1 MKKLIKAI
9 LPKDLVFEIKLNLRR
24 RKYKE
29 QLKQTFD
36 HYKKV
41 ETKIK
46 HRGGKL
52 RVGAYVVYD
61 STFGACT
68 LFDLMLAQPKKYDV
82 RVVVIP
88 DVSRGI
94 SHQKQQYLATKQFF
108 EKRFGSQFVADGYN
122 LDTGEFL
129 DYSLDFDVIY
139 CANPY
144 DSMVNQIHGVCY
156 LSTRECLPIYISYGC
171 MPDKYGCKVIMPMLE
186 MSLFWKVFADNV
198 YSFKDYKRF
207 ELSRGKNV
215 VLSGYAKMD
224 RLVDFEDAKSEKK
237 RIIIAP
243 HHSVNLPALPLS
255 NFLNSSDFILEL
267 PKKYPDI
274 QFVFRPHPLLFT
286 NMVNKGFWTQEQV
299 DEYILNIK
307 KQGMMYSV
315 GGDYLQ
321 VFVNSDA
328 IIHDC
333 SSFVVEYLYTGKP
346 CCFFAKKNYKNIFSK
361 LGKLCLKN
369 YYLAFDHDQICNF
382 IDNVVLKNEDPLKKK
397 REEFFKELA
406 IYYPNA
412 SNKIL
417 EQIGTFVAK
426 KLCF

>member
-1 MKKLIKAI
+1 
-9 LPKDLVFEIKLNLRR
+9 
-24 RKYKE
+24 
-29 QLKQTFD
+29 
-36 HYKKV
+36 
-41 ETKIK
+41 
-46 HRGGKL
+46 
-52 RVGAYVVYD
+52 
-61 STFGACT
+61 
-68 LFDLMLAQPKKYDV
+68 
-82 RVVVIP
+82 
-88 DVSRGI
+88 
-94 SHQKQQYLATKQFF
+94 
-108 EKRFGSQFVADGYN
+108 
-122 LDTGEFL
+122 
-129 DYSLDFDVIY
+129 
-139 CANPY
+139 
-144 DSMVNQIHGVCY
+144 
-156 LSTRECLPIYISYGC
+156 

-186 MSLFWKVFADNV
+186 MSLFWKVFADNI
-198 YSFKDYKRF
+198 YSLKDYKRF

-224 RLVDFEDAKSEKK
+224 RLIDFEYAKSKKK

-274 QFVFRPHPLLFT
+274 QFIFRPHPLLFT
-286 NMVNKGFWTQEQV
+286 NMVNEGYWTQEQV

-333 SSFVVEYLYTGKP
+333 SSFVVEYLYTRKP

-369 YYLAFDHDQICNF
+369 YYLAFDHEQICNF
-382 IDNVVLKNEDPLKKK
+382 IDNVVLKNEDPLEKK
-397 REEFFKELA
+397 RDEFFKELA

-417 EQIGTFVAK
+417 EQIGI
-426 KLCF
+426 